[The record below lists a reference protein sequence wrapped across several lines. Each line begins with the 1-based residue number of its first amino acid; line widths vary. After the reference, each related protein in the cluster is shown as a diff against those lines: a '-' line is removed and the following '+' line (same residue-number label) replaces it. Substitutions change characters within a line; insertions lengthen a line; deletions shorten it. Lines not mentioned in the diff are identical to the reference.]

1 MKCAFTD
8 HHNPE
13 VMKDDIMTSWM
24 ERIRKLV
31 IPFEDD
37 YSYKQAIA
45 KLAMRVEVRP
55 DWYNYRTG
63 GSWVSKEY
71 RITLDENHRI
81 CGEFDEYGVP
91 SEVRFEYLD
100 DDFWIPCFLEFD
112 ERNDLFTFVSQVY
125 YE

>member
-1 MKCAFTD
+1 
-8 HHNPE
+8 
-13 VMKDDIMTSWM
+13 MTSWI

-45 KLAMRVEVRP
+45 KLPMRVEVRP
-55 DWYNYRTG
+55 DWYNYRTE
-63 GSWVSKEY
+63 GSWVAKEY
-71 RITLDENHRI
+71 RITLDEKHRI

-91 SEVRFEYLD
+91 SEVRFEYLGWD
-100 DDFWIPCFLEFD
+100 SWIPCFLEFD

-125 YE
+125 G